1 MIMRRRYSE
10 KEIKD
15 RLKRLEILADTREQV
30 WEHVE
35 SSLAGKKIA
44 VQRGKLDF
52 GDYTALIPDGTG
64 GFFSLQ
70 DEVVIERKANID
82 EIAGNFT
89 ADRRRFEAE
98 FLRARASGVKVFLLI
113 ENATWQDIFDHRYRS
128 QLSPKALAAS
138 LLSWQAKYGITVVFC
153 RPQESGRILYG
164 ILYYWARQ
172 RLEGGFT

>member
-35 SSLAGKKIA
+35 SALAGQKIA

-64 GFFSLQ
+64 GCLLYTSLICFICLLGFPFC
-70 DEVVIERKANID
+70 VA
-82 EIAGNFT
+82 
-89 ADRRRFEAE
+89 
-98 FLRARASGVKVFLLI
+98 VK
-113 ENATWQDIFDHRYRS
+113 
-128 QLSPKALAAS
+128 
-138 LLSWQAKYGITVVFC
+138 
-153 RPQESGRILYG
+153 
-164 ILYYWARQ
+164 
-172 RLEGGFT
+172 

>member
-35 SSLAGKKIA
+35 SALAGQKIA

-64 GFFSLQ
+64 GFYSLQ